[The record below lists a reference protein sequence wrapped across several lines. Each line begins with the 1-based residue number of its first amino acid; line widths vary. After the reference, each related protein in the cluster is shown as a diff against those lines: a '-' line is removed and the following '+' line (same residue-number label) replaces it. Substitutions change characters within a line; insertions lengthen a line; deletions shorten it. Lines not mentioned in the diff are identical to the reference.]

1 METTAMT
8 NPPAKAVHIR
18 LDGNAVV
25 APVQRAVRD
34 SLEVL
39 SIALAAIENTNPTK
53 IPSMPGGGIVLTLR
67 SPEPIDVVERK
78 TAYTNWLLSKAF
90 QELARS
96 ISEALQEAYLYVEVF
111 DMRAGPATW
120 EEFMDTEKAIRQR
133 ANKMHFPELLSAV
146 SSRLDTPLIFA
157 DEYSSLQKVRNCLE
171 HRAGLVT
178 DREVDTNGTLTLRFP
193 TIYVVVKTGD
203 EEVIVADQEKL
214 RVEEDAIIQVK
225 FGHLNKEYKQGERV
239 VLTPLEFQGICR
251 GCMQFC
257 ADLGHKLPVRSIV
270 LPEGPHG

>member
-1 METTAMT
+1 MT
-8 NPPAKAVHIR
+8 NEPAKVVHIR

-25 APVQRAVRD
+25 APVHRAVRD

-39 SIALAAIENTNPTK
+39 SIALAASEKADPTK
-53 IPSMPGGGIVLTLR
+53 IPSMPGGGINLSLR

-111 DMRAGPATW
+111 NLPGGPATW
-120 EEFMDTEKAIRQR
+120 GELLDIVDGIKQR

-146 SSRLDTPLIFA
+146 SSRLNTPLIFA
-157 DEYSSLQKVRNCLE
+157 EEYSSLQKVRNCLE

-178 DREVDTNGTLTLRFP
+178 DGTLTLRFP
-193 TIYVVVKTGD
+193 TVYVVVKTGD
-203 EEVIVADQEKL
+203 EEVIVSDQEKI
-214 RVEEDAIIQVK
+214 RVEQEGVIQVK
-225 FGHLNKEYKQGERV
+225 SGRFEKEYKRGERV
-239 VLTPLEFQGICR
+239 VLTPLEFQAICR
-251 GCMQFC
+251 GCLQFC
-257 ADLGHKLPVRSIV
+257 DDLGLKLPLRSIV
-270 LPEGPHG
+270 LPEGPQAAG